1 MAQASAQLL
10 FDESGQ
16 PFIVMREQ
24 ENQKRITGVEAVK
37 VNSDNFLFDFE
48 KIIL

>member
-1 MAQASAQLL
+1 MAQSSAQLL

-37 VNSDNFLFDFE
+37 VCNNYFFNRN
-48 KIIL
+48 I